1 MDDAVDVFV
10 AFVDL
15 AVDEAFRVTLR
26 RVGVD
31 GCCVADVVFFEI
43 FSAGH
48 ERRGQGLRDEECFV
62 VLRVAEGDVA
72 VG

>member
-31 GCCVADVVFFEI
+31 GCCVADVVFLEI
-43 FSAGH
+43 FSAGDQ
-48 ERRGQGLRDEECFV
+48 RWGQGF
-62 VLRVAEGDVA
+62 
-72 VG
+72 